1 MTERKQYNRLS
12 TPWPFV
18 LVWVALFNLLA
29 LPCSPSAAAE
39 TSVCA
44 QVKMEIQQELTL
56 ERQAFDAHMRIN
68 NGLDQIS
75 IENVRVEVTFLD
87 EQGQPVRATTDPED
101 ASALFFFRLDSLHNI
116 TEVDGAGKVPPS
128 SSADIH
134 WLIVPAPGAAKGN
147 SSGTLY
153 YVAASLSYTLAG
165 DDYSMEVT
173 PDYIFV
179 KPMPA
184 ITLDYFLPAEVYGD
198 DAFTPEIEAPVPFY
212 LGVRVTNSGH
222 GTARN
227 LKIDAAQPS
236 IVDNVQGLPVA
247 VSLRG
252 VAVNGGEAAGS
263 LLVSFG
269 DVKPGQSMLARWLMA
284 CTVSG
289 RFVAFSAEY
298 SHANELGGEVT
309 SIIDA
314 ANTHTLVRDILVDL
328 PGRDGIRDFLA
339 KDGGILRVYESEG
352 VDSMVLDQS
361 ASSSLEPEPR
371 GQDSL
376 AYTLVTPVTNSF
388 MWVQVPDPANGA
400 KHLKEV
406 IRSDGKRIKP
416 ENAWLSKTRNG
427 DHTWSFF
434 FNLFDVNTTTSYA
447 VTFIDP
453 EAEARPPVLDLISDL
468 SGIEGT
474 RLAFTV
480 SASDPDGTTPTLSAS
495 PLPALASFAGGG
507 DGTAVFDWTPA
518 SGQAG
523 RYELTF
529 RASDGVL
536 STQQRAVIQICPPT
550 DTDCDGV
557 ADEWEMRWF
566 GTLNRDGTGDA
577 DGDGVSDRDEY
588 LRNTDPTRKN
598 TPSVPLIASPADRA
612 ETTASQP
619 ELTIYNSTDPDG
631 DPISYAFELFADP
644 AMTILVAGES
654 KLFAGSETTSW
665 TVPVALPDNAWYTW
679 RVRASDGKGL
689 SEWANGTFF
698 VNTAND
704 VPGPSG
710 LSSPADGSEVDK
722 LTPVL
727 AVSAASDVDE
737 DLLSYTFEVYADSAL
752 ATPVASA
759 TEVRPGAEG
768 EVSWTVNVPLSDN
781 TRYFW
786 RALAV
791 DSHGAATASRVFSF
805 FVNTANDAP
814 PAPVIL
820 APLSGSEVSTPSLDL
835 VVENVVDIDGDELT
849 YTFELDTVNTFD
861 SPGKRMS
868 GSLAGGVGETCW
880 TVSALADNT
889 RYHFRVRAED
899 GAAESPWASGSF
911 LVNTENDPPSLPTVK
926 NPGEGA
932 WVQSLTPVLEVT
944 AAVDMDEDA
953 LSYEFE
959 IFDSKSCSN
968 LLARGISR
976 EPRWVLPFELAND
989 VWYSWRAQAV
999 DEHGAVS
1006 GWVSASFLT
1015 DSNGVNDPPQI
1026 ILKAPVAD
1034 ITTRGEPVLI
1044 SWEDQDPDSNAEI
1057 SLAYSSDQAGTAV
1070 IIADLPEDPDGPDDS
1085 YLWDPSTMPEGSY
1098 TITATI
1104 TDTAS
1109 TVTNRA
1115 GGVII
1120 VDRTT
1125 PTVTAAPGGGVYEA
1139 PLSVV
1144 LSASEPALITYTID
1158 GSEPSA
1164 SSPQYGAP
1172 LALSATTTLKF
1183 MAVDRAGNRSL
1194 VMSES
1199 YVFQDSKWKA
1209 IFGSG
1214 ENRPVNATDRA
1225 RFTIHLFP
1233 LSRPQGLLTYSYRG
1247 QAGSGPGHGK
1257 LALEFISTAITS
1269 VSVQGKKAVII
1280 GTGRMRGDARCTFTA
1295 SISDGPPDTF
1305 GIVIKNHLGNL
1316 VLSAGPSPL
1325 SRGSIN
1331 IRR

>member
-1 MTERKQYNRLS
+1 MIKRGTIWQVRSQYLIICSIVPIILLLS
-12 TPWPFV
+12 
-18 LVWVALFNLLA
+18 
-29 LPCSPSAAAE
+29 CSSPYAADA
-39 TSVCA
+39 SVCA
-44 QVKMEIQQELTL
+44 EVKIEIQQELTL

-87 EQGQPVRATTDPED
+87 GQGQTVRATTDPED
-101 ASALFFFRLDSLHNI
+101 ASALFFFRLDSLHSI
-116 TEVDGAGKVPPS
+116 TGVDGTGSVPPS
-128 SSADIH
+128 SAADIH

-147 SSGTLY
+147 SLGTLY
-153 YVAASLSYTLAG
+153 YVGASLSYTLGG

-173 PDYIFV
+173 PDSIFV

-198 DAFTPEIEAPVPFY
+198 DAFTPEIEAPVPFS
-212 LGVRVTNSGH
+212 LGVRVSNNGY

-236 IVDNVQGLPVA
+236 IVDNAQGLPVA
-247 VSLRG
+247 FSLRG
-252 VAVNGGEAAGS
+252 AEVNGGEAART
-263 LLVSFG
+263 LLVSLG
-269 DVKPGQSMLARWLMA
+269 DVAPGKSALARWIMT
-284 CTVSG
+284 CKVSG

-309 SIIDA
+309 SIIEA
-314 ANTHTLVRDILVDL
+314 ANTHTLVRDVLVDL
-328 PGRDGIRDFLA
+328 PERDGLRDFLA

-352 VDSMVLDQS
+352 VDSVVLDQS
-361 ASSSLEPEPR
+361 ASSSLQPTSQ
-371 GQDSL
+371 GQGPL
-376 AYTLVTPVTNSF
+376 AYSLVAPVTSGF

-416 ENAWLSKTRNG
+416 ENVWLSKTRNG
-427 DHTWSFF
+427 DHTWSCF

-447 VTFIDP
+447 VTFLDP
-453 EAEARPPVLDLISDL
+453 EAEARPPVLALIPDL

-495 PLPALASFAGGG
+495 PVPALASFADGG

-518 SGQAG
+518 VGQAG
-523 RYELTF
+523 RYEITF

-536 STQQRAVIQICPPT
+536 HTLQRAAIQVCPPT
-550 DTDCDGV
+550 DTDCDGL
-557 ADEWEMRWF
+557 ADEWERRWF

-588 LRNTDPTRKN
+588 LKNTDPTLKN
-598 TPSVPLIASPADRA
+598 TPSVPLIASPGDRT
-612 ETTASQP
+612 ETTDLQP

-631 DPISYAFELFADP
+631 DPVRYAFELFADP

-654 KLFAGSETTSW
+654 HLLAGTETTSW
-665 TVPVALPDNAWYTW
+665 TVPVELPDNAWYTW

-689 SEWANGTFF
+689 SEWANGSFF

-704 VPGPSG
+704 PPGPSA
-710 LSSPADGSEVDK
+710 LSSPSDGSEVDR

-737 DLLSYTFEVYADSAL
+737 DPLTYTFEVFADPVL

-759 TEVRPGAEG
+759 ADVRAGTDG
-768 EVSWTVNVPLSDN
+768 EVPWTVNVPLNDN
-781 TRYFW
+781 SRYFW

-791 DSHGAATASRVFSF
+791 DSHGAATTSPVFSF

-835 VVENVVDIDGDELT
+835 VVKNSVDIDGDELT

-861 SPGKRMS
+861 SPGRRVS
-868 GSLAGGVGETCW
+868 GSLAGGVAETCW

-889 RYHFRVRAED
+889 RYHFRVRAGD

-911 LVNTENDPPSLPTVK
+911 RVNTANDPPSLPTVK

-932 WVQSLTPVLEVT
+932 WVQSLTPALEVT

-959 IFDSKSCSN
+959 IFDSASCSN
-968 LLARGISR
+968 LLARGGSR

-989 VWYSWRAQAV
+989 VWYAWRAQAV

-1006 GWVSASFLT
+1006 GWVSATFFT
-1015 DSNGVNDPPQI
+1015 DSNGVDDPPEV
-1026 ILKAPVAD
+1026 ILKTPAAVIA
-1034 ITTRGEPVLI
+1034 TRGEPILI
-1044 SWEDQDPDSNAEI
+1044 SWADQDPDSNAEI
-1057 SLAYSSDQAGTAV
+1057 SLAYGSDQAETLT
-1070 IIADLPEDPDGPDDS
+1070 IIAELPEDPDGPDDT
-1085 YLWDPSTMPEGSY
+1085 YLWDLSGMPEGTY
-1098 TITATI
+1098 TLTATI

-1109 TVTNRA
+1109 TATSTARGA
-1115 GGVII
+1115 II
-1120 VDRTT
+1120 VDRTA
-1125 PTVTAAPGGGVYEA
+1125 PTVAAAPGGGVHEA
-1139 PLSVV
+1139 PLNVA

-1158 GSEPSA
+1158 GSEPSS

-1172 LALSATTTLKF
+1172 LSLSATTTLKF
-1183 MAVDRAGNRSL
+1183 MAVDRAGNRSM

-1199 YVFQDSKWKA
+1199 YVFQDTKWKA

-1225 RFTIHLFP
+1225 HFTIHLFP
-1233 LSRPQGLLTYSYRG
+1233 VSRPQGLLTYSYHGR
-1247 QAGSGPGHGK
+1247 AGSGQGRGK
-1257 LALEFISTAITS
+1257 LALEFTSTAITS
-1269 VSVQGKKAVII
+1269 VSLQGRRAVIS

-1295 SISDGPPDTF
+1295 SVSDGPPDTF
-1305 GIVIKNHLGNL
+1305 GMVIKDHLGNL
-1316 VLSAGPSPL
+1316 VLSADPAPL
-1325 SRGSIN
+1325 SRGSID